1 MNIDTEKTCIKPEVF
16 YSSQGKVDFNVVWC
30 ENFVLAWNELKN
42 YIGNDIEFDD
52 GTPELAQKLNQR
64 NFSKNIISH
73 NDYYIKVSKL
83 NDGTITDLK
92 NDIYKDLKNKFKI
105 NQSNFLENIDV
116 SNQNGIFI
124 YTMLKKKFHFLEDFD
139 NLNQNIFIDINGKE
153 NRVNFFGISD
163 KSEEKL
169 NQNVEILYFKNYY
182 SFILKLKTKENEEV
196 ILYKTEDIEKYS
208 LDELYDNVT
217 NLSNSYEGKKELEK
231 DDVLLVPYINLNFIV
246 NYDELCNKEIR
257 GTNGIY
263 ISNAIQNVDFSL
275 TQSGGKV
282 DSEAIIM
289 TDTLSAL
296 PAKTEYYEFN
306 SPFVIF
312 IKENNKDK
320 PYFMAKIL
328 DTTFLEKD

>member
-1 MNIDTEKTCIKPEVF
+1 MNIETEKTFIKPEVF